1 MKIAI
6 PTNGKN
12 LDDLV
17 ATHFGRAKN
26 FLIYNTENKNFKII
40 QNTSQHMG
48 GQGIPPEL
56 LKQHNINTVICNS
69 LGFKAVQNLTESA
82 IEIYCGA
89 NNSIKQALIDFFN
102 KQLTKATK
110 DNSCNH

>member
-17 ATHFGRAKN
+17 AAHFGRAKN
-26 FLIYNTENKNFKII
+26 FLIYDTENKNIEII
-40 QNTSQHMG
+40 PNASQHMG
-48 GQGIPPEL
+48 GQGVPPEL
-56 LKQHNINTVICNS
+56 LKKHNVNVLICNS
-69 LGFKAVQNLTESA
+69 LGFKAVTNLKKAS

-89 NNSIKQALIDFFN
+89 NNSIKQAITAFFN
-102 KQLTKATK
+102 NQLNKANEI
-110 DNSCNH
+110 NSCHH